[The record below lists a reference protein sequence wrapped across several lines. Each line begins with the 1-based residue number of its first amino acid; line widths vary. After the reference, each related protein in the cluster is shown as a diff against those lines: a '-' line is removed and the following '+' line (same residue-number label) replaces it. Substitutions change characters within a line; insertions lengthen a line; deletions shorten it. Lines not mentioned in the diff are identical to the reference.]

1 MTNDMIVELHIN
13 SLQKFLQLPDFDLYP
28 RLSKGV
34 VVLDPI
40 QNFSHAPETVRF
52 NILPTGLVQTFKL
65 KTVSCYVHVDKIL
78 EESLR

>member
-1 MTNDMIVELHIN
+1 MTNDMIVELLIN

-40 QNFSHAPETVRF
+40 QNFSHAPETVCF
-52 NILPTGLVQTFKL
+52 NVSPVGLLQTFKL
-65 KTVSCYVHVDKIL
+65 EAVSCNVHLNKIL
-78 EESLR
+78 Q

>member
-1 MTNDMIVELHIN
+1 MTNDMIVEFDIN
-13 SLQKFLQLPDFDLYP
+13 PLEQLLQLPDFDLDP

-52 NILPTGLVQTFKL
+52 NISPTGLVQTFKL
-65 KTVSCYVHVDKIL
+65 KTVSCYVHINKIL
-78 EESLR
+78 LQSLR

>member
-13 SLQKFLQLPDFDLYP
+13 SLQKFLQLPDFDLDP

-40 QNFSHAPETVRF
+40 QNFGHTPETVRF
-52 NILPTGLVQTFKL
+52 NVSPVGLVQTFKL
-65 KTVSCYVHVDKIL
+65 KTVSGNVHLNKIL
-78 EESLR
+78 QQSWR